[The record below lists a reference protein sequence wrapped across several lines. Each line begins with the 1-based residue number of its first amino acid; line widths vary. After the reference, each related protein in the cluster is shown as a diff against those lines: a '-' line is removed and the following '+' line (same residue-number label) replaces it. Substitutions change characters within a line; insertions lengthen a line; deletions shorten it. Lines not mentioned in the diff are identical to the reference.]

1 MKVKIT
7 NLQQSAPKIFGGDI
21 QNHALLF
28 LSKKSEE
35 FKAQTDA
42 FRTAAKEFKGKVS
55 GNISNILCI
64 KKLGFFLTHTLS
76 N

>member
-1 MKVKIT
+1 M
-7 NLQQSAPKIFGGDI
+7 QSAPKIFGGDI

-35 FKAQTDA
+35 FKTQTDN

-55 GNISNILCI
+55 GILI
-64 KKLGFFLTHTLS
+64 TS
-76 N
+76 Y